1 MLLCVME
8 PSEVTLTDNHFSILH
23 FIALRRHAVFLL
35 CQQTDSRIMK
45 KDKAP
50 LYGRG
55 VSADSITCF
64 LKSKNRRKEG

>member
-23 FIALRRHAVFLL
+23 FIALRRYAAFLL

-45 KDKAP
+45 KIKIRYMA
-50 LYGRG
+50 G
-55 VSADSITCF
+55 AF
-64 LKSKNRRKEG
+64 LQTLSRVF

>member
-23 FIALRRHAVFLL
+23 FIALRRE
-35 CQQTDSRIMK
+35 
-45 KDKAP
+45 KDKDP

-55 VSADSITCF
+55 ISADSITCF
-64 LKSKNRRKEG
+64 LKSKNRRKEEWTKKIYHTDGP